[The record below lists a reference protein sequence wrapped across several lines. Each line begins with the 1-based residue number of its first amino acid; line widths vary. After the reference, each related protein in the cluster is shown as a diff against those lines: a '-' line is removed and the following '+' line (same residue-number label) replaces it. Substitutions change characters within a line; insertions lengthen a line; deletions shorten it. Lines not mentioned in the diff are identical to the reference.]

1 MKEVDVRDYYLISK
15 DDFQKINN
23 FVKDGFFMAT
33 VTKNL
38 MPAEDLCF
46 ACFKAGAKQD
56 PFNFHTHI
64 SGDPAKLTVEEMFIK
79 FSKNKIQLP

>member
-15 DDFQKINN
+15 KDLQKINE
-23 FVKDGFFMAT
+23 FTRDGFFMAT
-33 VTKNL
+33 VNL

-46 ACFKAGAKQD
+46 ACFKAGAKED

-64 SGDPAKLTVEEMFIK
+64 TGDPAKLTVEEMFIK

>member
-33 VTKNL
+33 VMNNL
-38 MPAEDLCF
+38 LEANVLYDQAFDHGQQFEYELNFIVNPGWAAQSEDLYQYHY
-46 ACFKAGAKQD
+46 KQK
-56 PFNFHTHI
+56 FTI
-64 SGDPAKLTVEEMFIK
+64 S
-79 FSKNKIQLP
+79 